1 MTPIPRDTP
10 RPTATRRKPPIRRPR
25 PVPEATLLHTLADV
39 LATRPELRPVRQAP
53 CDHCTL
59 TPPPMSDTQ
68 PIGQLL
74 DNLGVAAAIAP
85 DDLPVA
91 ALVLLKVVDADGG
104 VRLSLAYSDGMD
116 WITRL
121 GMLTAATASE
131 TPDPSAWQDQ
141 EDHP

>member
-1 MTPIPRDTP
+1 
-10 RPTATRRKPPIRRPR
+10 
-25 PVPEATLLHTLADV
+25 
-39 LATRPELRPVRQAP
+39 
-53 CDHCTL
+53 
-59 TPPPMSDTQ
+59 MSDTQ

-91 ALVLLKVVDADGG
+91 ALVLIKVVDIEGG